1 MNLNNIENLTKI
13 YAERKLFDGAS
24 FSLQDGEKIGVIGI
38 NGTGKTTL
46 LRMIMGEEETDE
58 GTVTTANHVVM
69 RYLPQH
75 PEFEP
80 EKSSLE
86 CVLEGNVTDENR
98 WSVESDARAMMMRL
112 GIKDFMQPAGQLS
125 GGQRKRLALISVLLS
140 PADILLLDEPT
151 NHLDNDMAD
160 WLEDYLKKWRGALIM
175 VTHDRYFLD
184 SVCNRIVEI
193 DKGKIYSY
201 QTNYSGYLE
210 LKTQRQEMVGQGWGD
225 GV

>member
-1 MNLNNIENLTKI
+1 MKLLELNHVEK
-13 YAERKLFDGAS
+13 S
-24 FSLQDGEKIGVIGI
+24 FGDLKVLKDISMSVEDGEIVSIIGPS
-38 NGTGKTTL
+38 GTGKTTL

-86 CVLEGNVTDENR
+86 CVLEGNVTEENR
-98 WSVESDARAMMMRL
+98 WSVESDAKAMMTRL

-160 WLEDYLKKWRGALIM
+160 WLEDYLKKWSAKR
-175 VTHDRYFLD
+175 R
-184 SVCNRIVEI
+184 
-193 DKGKIYSY
+193 
-201 QTNYSGYLE
+201 
-210 LKTQRQEMVGQGWGD
+210 W
-225 GV
+225 